1 MKRLILAI
9 AAAALVCGGCVRP
22 YGDTSLYQTS
32 GRHKA
37 VVAVLPVINQTSMTN
52 IPWDLSQELTEEIRK
67 KVYESKRI
75 YLHREP
81 TSLEVA
87 QLLSVPNPQSI
98 SSRAA
103 ESLGDAEY
111 AIVTEVIEQ
120 KEKAFKARS
129 ELGAILTFALRVR
142 VLDLRQSTP
151 KVILQEVLDK
161 DYVVAK
167 PYMHCDYEKMGWGT
181 EAFNYTPMGMAHS
194 RLVREL
200 VSRAEAYIEAS
211 L

>member
-9 AAAALVCGGCVRP
+9 AAAALVCGGCVRH

-32 GRHKA
+32 GRQKA
-37 VVAVLPVINQTSMTN
+37 VVAVLPVINHNVITN
-52 IPWDLSQELTEEIRK
+52 IPWDLSHELTAEICR
-67 KVYESKRI
+67 KVYESNRI

-87 QLLSVPNPQSI
+87 QLLSVPNPQAI
-98 SSRAA
+98 SRTAT

-120 KEKAFKARS
+120 NEKAFRARS
-129 ELGAILTFALRVR
+129 EQGAILTFALRVR
-142 VLDLRQSTP
+142 VLDLRHSTP
-151 KVILQEVLDK
+151 RVILQEVLDK
-161 DYVVAK
+161 DYVIAR
-167 PYMHCDYEKMGWGT
+167 PYMYCDYEKMAWGT

-194 RLVREL
+194 RLVRQL
-200 VSRAEAYIEAS
+200 VGRVEAYIEAS
-211 L
+211 Q